1 MRDILTL
8 LLILHFVFKNFS
20 KTKQSHLKN
29 KNTKN
34 ERRESKAKAN
44 SQSEMFL
51 MGNQK

>member
-29 KNTKN
+29 KNTKKRKTRIQG
-34 ERRESKAKAN
+34 ERTAKVKC
-44 SQSEMFL
+44 F
-51 MGNQK
+51 